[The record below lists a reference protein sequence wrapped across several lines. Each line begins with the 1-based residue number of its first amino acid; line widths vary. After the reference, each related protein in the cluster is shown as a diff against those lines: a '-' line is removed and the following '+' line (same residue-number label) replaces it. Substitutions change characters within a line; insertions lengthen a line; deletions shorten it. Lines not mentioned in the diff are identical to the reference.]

1 MCDYD
6 LISIGRAPSLIVV
19 GTGEKPVG
27 RFMKIKVIGLAILAL
42 GFWSAVGADVA
53 ADEVRSL
60 LDAPILPGSG
70 LPCPAP
76 ESYSRSRPG
85 PPGMP
90 TAVGLNMMIQDIS
103 RFSDVDQTMTLDL
116 YVMMRWH
123 DPRLADPDRGE
134 KSADCPVPDED
145 LWMPLIEP
153 ENLRSQK
160 LFYPARFLVDA
171 SGTVTYVRRLLVEV
185 ANSLDLHDFPF
196 DHHEFRITLW
206 PSLSDAE
213 EIEFFPLR
221 ERIALNNEISTHGWK
236 VAVPVASA
244 RESERTGRIGRYY
257 RYDVEIGM
265 TRDWRNYA
273 WKLGVPLILIVL
285 MAYTVYFIPPSSV
298 AQQVGVGMTSMLTL
312 IAYMLALNGSLPKIP
327 YLTRADTLF
336 VGCAML
342 VFLGLLKAILTT
354 VWVQKEAHSTI
365 AQIDRIGRWLYPILL
380 LSVVVVA
387 LI

>member
-1 MCDYD
+1 
-6 LISIGRAPSLIVV
+6 
-19 GTGEKPVG
+19 
-27 RFMKIKVIGLAILAL
+27 MKIKVPGLLFLMLSVL
-42 GFWSAVGADVA
+42 GTVDAGAT
-53 ADEVRSL
+53 ADDARGFLE
-60 LDAPILPGSG
+60 APILPGSG
-70 LPCPAP
+70 LPCPSEADF
-76 ESYSRSRPG
+76 SRSRPDPAG
-85 PPGMP
+85 TP
-90 TAVGLNMMIQDIS
+90 TVVGLNMMVQDIS

-123 DPRLADPDRGE
+123 DPRLADANRGE
-134 KSADCPVPDED
+134 GSANCAVPGEG

-153 ENLRSQK
+153 ENLRSQR
-160 LFYPARFLVDA
+160 LFYPPRFLVDA
-171 SGTVTYVRRLLVEV
+171 NGTATYVRRLLVEV
-185 ANSLDLHDFPF
+185 ANTLDLRKFPF

-206 PSLSDAE
+206 PAMSNAE
-213 EIEFFPLR
+213 EIQFYPLR
-221 ERIALNNEISTHGWK
+221 ERIVVNSDITTHGWK

-244 RESERTGRIGRYY
+244 RESERTGRIGTYH
-257 RYDVEIGM
+257 RYDVKIGM